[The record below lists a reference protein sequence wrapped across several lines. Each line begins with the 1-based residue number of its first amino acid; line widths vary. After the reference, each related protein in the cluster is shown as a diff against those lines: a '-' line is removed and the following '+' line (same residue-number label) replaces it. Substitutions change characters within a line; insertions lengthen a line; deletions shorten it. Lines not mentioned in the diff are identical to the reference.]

1 MHMAFMAF
9 RPCDRRD
16 LPDNGWLLKVPMPLR
31 SYQELVAWQKS
42 MTLVADIY
50 RCTQHFPKDE
60 IYGLSSQIRR
70 AAISIPS
77 NIAEGQGRLTS

>member
-1 MHMAFMAF
+1 MAFMAF

-16 LPDNGWLLKVPMPLR
+16 LPDNGWLLKVTMPLR